1 MATEANGMKVVIK
14 VIPYKEQIMGFSNP
28 GRMA

>member
-14 VIPYKEQIMGFSNP
+14 VIPYKEQMGFSNP